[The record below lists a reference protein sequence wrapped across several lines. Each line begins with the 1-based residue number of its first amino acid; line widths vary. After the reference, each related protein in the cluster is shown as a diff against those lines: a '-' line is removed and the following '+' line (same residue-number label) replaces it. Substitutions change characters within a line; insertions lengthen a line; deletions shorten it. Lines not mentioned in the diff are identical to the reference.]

1 MAAKQKQNEQD
12 LKEVE
17 IEKLNM
23 LEEDDDDLD
32 EASEIDSGSM
42 LDNMTFAVKKEDKS
56 YKGPTVDVFLPEL
69 PGGEDGVKV
78 DQYEHVTIA
87 NERKET
93 IYHIHRGETVSVPVA
108 VYQVLKAKYP
118 KI

>member
-1 MAAKQKQNEQD
+1 MARKQNEQT
-12 LKEVE
+12 LNEVE
-17 IEKLNM
+17 INDK
-23 LEEDDDDLD
+23 DILD
-32 EASEIDSGSM
+32 EDEDMNEGLNGGSM

-87 NERKET
+87 NEKSET
-93 IYHIHRGETVSVPVA
+93 IYHIHRGETVTVPVP
-108 VYQVLKAKYP
+108 VYQVLKARYP
-118 KI
+118 KL